1 MKGLFLLFLAFLA
14 FSLSGR
20 NVNLEF
26 LSPTDRY
33 AYDLASFQGINS
45 LSFRIVTDSSG
56 AEYDLVAVE
65 VWPDSVVERHVG
77 LLPVRL
83 HTDTMEVNVF
93 AKALDAESAKVA
105 IPAWGVMDDI
115 VRQPTAHH
123 ILIECIEKD
132 SFCTDDEIPLFAYS
146 GGRPFKVS
154 IGGEIMEA
162 YQFCDVRN
170 SGMHPSAWG
179 KEFNLLPYTYYLLRP
194 RCVKSDN

>member
-14 FSLSGR
+14 LSLSGR
-20 NVNLEF
+20 NIDLEF

-93 AKALDAESAKVA
+93 AQALDAESAKVA

-115 VRQPTAHH
+115 VRQPTSHH
-123 ILIECIEKD
+123 ILIECIAKD
-132 SFCTDDEIPLFAYS
+132 GFCPD
-146 GGRPFKVS
+146 R
-154 IGGEIMEA
+154 
-162 YQFCDVRN
+162 
-170 SGMHPSAWG
+170 
-179 KEFNLLPYTYYLLRP
+179 
-194 RCVKSDN
+194 KSVV